1 MTQHRNPQAVQ
12 MADES
17 MIRNLAAQ
25 ANAIWPQES
34 ALFERYGLQGA
45 IRVADIGCGTGEI
58 TARLA
63 QLYPQAQLVG
73 VDILEPSIEYARRRY
88 AELGSRVQ
96 FAQGDAF
103 ELKFPDQSFDLV
115 VCRHLTQA
123 LPEPEKVLAELY
135 RVARPGGW
143 LHVLSE
149 DYGMLHMTP
158 GLLDPDR
165 LWHEG
170 AITFAHATGSDARV
184 GRRTAP
190 MMQALGLEQLRV
202 DYVVVDTL
210 RVPRE
215 TFAAIIL
222 AWRDGYAQA
231 FGDKTR
237 LMPGE
242 ARALFDQVAASILD
256 PASYAVWQVPVIAG
270 RKPEGK

>member
-1 MTQHRNPQAVQ
+1 MTQHRNPQAAQ

-17 MIRNLAAQ
+17 MVRNLAAQ
-25 ANAIWPQES
+25 ANAIWPQER

-63 QLYPQAQLVG
+63 QVYPRAELVG
-73 VDILEPSIEYARRRY
+73 VDILEPSVEYARRQY
-88 AELGSRVQ
+88 AGLGSRVR
-96 FAQGDAF
+96 FETGDAF
-103 ELKFPDQSFDLV
+103 ELKLPAASFDLV

-123 LPEPEKVLAELY
+123 VPEPEKVLAELY
-135 RVARPGGW
+135 RIARPGGW

-158 GLLDPDR
+158 GPLDPDR
-165 LWHEG
+165 LWHDG
-170 AITFAHATGSDARV
+170 AITFAHTTGSDARV

-190 MMQALGLEQLRV
+190 MMQALGLEELRV

-215 TFAAIIL
+215 TFASIII
-222 AWRDGYAQA
+222 AWRDGYAHA
-231 FGDKTR
+231 FSEKTR

-242 ARALFDQVAASILD
+242 ARALFDQVAESILD
-256 PASYAVWQVPVIAG
+256 PARYAVWQVPVITG
-270 RKPEGK
+270 RKPGGQ